1 MAMNNDFLKIV
12 VDPWFSRLMLRVV
25 LVVALFVLSACSGLM
40 TNSDA
45 LRVNLSSLQVMEV
58 RLLEQRFH
66 ADVRVQN
73 RTRKPLDVEGFSF
86 DLDLNGKKFASGVS
100 NQHVTI
106 KELSD
111 AVLSVNL
118 TSTLFGLIRQMQ
130 AFQNREGK
138 PFRYAFSGVLY
149 TKNSP
154 FGIAFSD
161 EGEIDL
167 KSELAAEQSPS
178 RTGDKK

>member
-1 MAMNNDFLKIV
+1 MNNDFLDTV
-12 VDPWFSRLMLRVV
+12 AAPRFSRLISRVA
-25 LVVALFVLSACSGLM
+25 LVVALFTLSSCAGLM
-40 TNSDA
+40 TDSDA

-66 ADVRVQN
+66 ADIRIQN
-73 RTRKPLDVEGFSF
+73 RTREPLDVEGFSF

-106 KELSD
+106 TELSD
-111 AVLSVNL
+111 ALLSVNL

-130 AFQNREGK
+130 AFQNMEGK

-167 KSELAAEQSPS
+167 KPEQSEEQSPS
-178 RTGDKK
+178 GAPDKK